1 MALALVTHDMGLVA
15 ELCDRVYV
23 MQAGRVVE
31 EADVFTLFDAPQHP
45 TTARLVALSR
55 QRHLPVLATAG

>member
-1 MALALVTHDMGLVA
+1 MGLIA

-23 MQAGRVVE
+23 MQEGRVVE
-31 EADVFTLFDAPQHP
+31 EADVFTLFESPRHP

-55 QRHLPVLATAG
+55 QRHLPMLAPAG